1 MESSLKKPARAFSS
15 VWKKIGSRSR
25 NGDNFDAL
33 VANNNSLSE
42 LEEGFKRLNFAD
54 DDHYD
59 KDKDKD
65 DGCGRHL
72 EGNLDDEGGGAV
84 YFSPQGREEGAGVA
98 TSPHALAL
106 KQLEL
111 NRLQREYQSTMDKLR
126 RANEVDVESLFQQ
139 LDDTNE
145 QLTKERGTQQDS
157 LSDKERICQL
167 EAQVSDLRADL
178 RESQTQL
185 KRLKKDVS
193 GRDVAIEQNQRLL
206 ELKDFELTEVKR
218 MLKSRQDIIQKVNF
232 TVTLFQNIV
241 RHQYDEI
248 DQLINTVETKSRTL
262 AQTEDIIQQYI
273 NANEQLRDEL
283 LHTREAIERKQD
295 LEHELSRLPRNHHQ
309 QHHDKPLDEAK
320 PSPKR
325 KHYTSKTEHATA
337 VKRVRK
343 DSPPTAPLKL
353 KNSRNNNIQFNNQD
367 GHIGQPKKQHD

>member
-25 NGDNFDAL
+25 NGDNFDPL
-33 VANNNSLSE
+33 VANNNSLAE

-54 DDHYD
+54 GASSSNPRNEEEGEEGHFDPQ
-59 KDKDKD
+59 KAAAD
-65 DGCGRHL
+65 DG
-72 EGNLDDEGGGAV
+72 
-84 YFSPQGREEGAGVA
+84 
-98 TSPHALAL
+98 SPHALAL
-106 KQLEL
+106 RQLEL
-111 NRLQREYQSTMDKLR
+111 NRLQREYKSTMDKLR
-126 RANEVDVESLFQQ
+126 RANEVDIEGLFQQ
-139 LDDTNE
+139 LDETNE
-145 QLTKERGTQQDS
+145 QLTKERESQLDA

-178 RESQTQL
+178 QQSQTQL
-185 KRLKKDVS
+185 KQLKKDV
-193 GRDVAIEQNQRLL
+193 GARDVSIEQNQRLL

-248 DQLINTVETKSRTL
+248 DQLISTVETKSRTL

-273 NANEQLRDEL
+273 NANDQLRDEL
-283 LHTREAIERKQD
+283 LHTREAIEEKRE
-295 LEHELSRLPRNHHQ
+295 LEQELIRLSKNQPQ
-309 QHHDKPLDEAK
+309 QKLLAK

-325 KHYTSKTEHATA
+325 KHYTSKNDQIAA

-343 DSPPTAPLKL
+343 ESPPTAPLRL
-353 KNSRNNNIQFNNQD
+353 KSSRNNNNINFNKQD
-367 GHIGQPKKQHD
+367 GHIGQPKEQQD